1 MNKIVEIEKKV
12 NRDYLIYKT
21 GNEKNDKT
29 YDFQNFKTIRSF
41 GRKIYNNYLLLDDA
55 LEKQIRLKDDI
66 DTFKESAKQK
76 ESVKKEKRH

>member
-1 MNKIVEIEKKV
+1 MNKIVKIEKKV

-55 LEKQIRLKDDI
+55 LEKQKG
-66 DTFKESAKQK
+66 
-76 ESVKKEKRH
+76 

>member
-1 MNKIVEIEKKV
+1 MNKIVKIEKNV

-55 LEKQIRLKDDI
+55 LEKQKD
-66 DTFKESAKQK
+66 
-76 ESVKKEKRH
+76 